1 MHAEKARQKKVP
13 LRAERITW
21 GMDAYVKLHNGV
33 AMPRVA
39 LGGFMV
45 SDDEVGTVV
54 RTAIEA
60 GYRAVDTA
68 PPYGNEA
75 GFGRAVTENVADG
88 RVSRD
93 ELFVITKLW
102 NAEHEFD
109 RAIRAFEASLANLGL
124 DYVDL
129 YLIHWPIPANDKY
142 VEAWKALAKLHED
155 QRVRAIGVS
164 NFNVSHLRRLIE
176 ETGVVPAVNQ
186 VELTLALQQAELR
199 AFHEEHGIIT
209 QAYSPL
215 GQGGSLAN
223 PVLGE
228 IAAKHGRSPAQVV
241 LRWHLQLGNA
251 PVPRSTKPEH
261 IAGNID
267 VFGFELDADDLSR
280 LATLDTGTRTGP
292 NPDEFNYAEP
302 LG

>member
-1 MHAEKARQKKVP
+1 
-13 LRAERITW
+13 
-21 GMDAYVKLHNGV
+21 MDVNVKLHNGV
-33 AMPRVA
+33 AMPRVG

-45 SDDEVGTVV
+45 SEDEVATVV
-54 RTAIEA
+54 RTAIDA

-75 GFGRAVTENVADG
+75 GFGRAVAENVADG

-102 NAEHEFD
+102 NAEHEHD
-109 RAIRAFEASLANLGL
+109 RAIRAYEASLATLGL

-142 VEAWKALAKLHED
+142 VEAWKALAELQKD

-164 NFNVSHLRRLIE
+164 NFNISHLRRLID

-186 VELTLALQQAELR
+186 VELTLALQQNELR
-199 AFHEEHGIIT
+199 AFHEEHGIVT
-209 QAYSPL
+209 QAYSPF
-215 GQGGSLAN
+215 GQGGSLAD

-261 IAGNID
+261 IVANID
-267 VFGFELDADDLSR
+267 VFGFELDAEDLSR
-280 LATLDTGTRTGP
+280 LATLDTGTRTGMD
-292 NPDEFNYAEP
+292 PDEFNYAEP